1 MGETSQLRVIA
12 NEDAMELLRC
22 EYGCLATETVIRD
35 RLMRVDRR
43 LAKNPSANLRRRGAT
58 VVLALLLLP
67 VFVRDMTSASC
78 SLWLLVLQASVQIGY
93 LPGVCR
99 HFSASFATT
108 AIMNVSCGTSRKVSR
123 SGVHS
128 SLHQPAAAFNETGG
142 EVLGRPLPVNLPGRP

>member
-1 MGETSQLRVIA
+1 M
-12 NEDAMELLRC
+12 
-22 EYGCLATETVIRD
+22 
-35 RLMRVDRR
+35 
-43 LAKNPSANLRRRGAT
+43 
-58 VVLALLLLP
+58 LALLLLP

-108 AIMNVSCGTSRKVSR
+108 AIMNVSCGASRKVSR

-128 SLHQPAAAFNETGG
+128 SLHQPAAASTKLGAKCSADLFPSIFLGDHEGWPYSRNLELVAKHKTFGSCNALKRP
-142 EVLGRPLPVNLPGRP
+142 EVDGNLIIINILC